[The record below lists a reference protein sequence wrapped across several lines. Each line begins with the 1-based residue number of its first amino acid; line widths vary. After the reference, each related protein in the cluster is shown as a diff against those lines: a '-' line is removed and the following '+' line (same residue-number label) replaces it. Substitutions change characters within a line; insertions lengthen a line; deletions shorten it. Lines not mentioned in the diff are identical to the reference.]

1 MDKII
6 TVNDKISYHLER
18 KKIKNLYLKVKNGEV
33 YVSAPFLYPVFKIND
48 FVISKYSLVE
58 KYQNRAKKSYF
69 DGENVMLFGE
79 YVPNYEYERYIL
91 NESLRYI
98 KERTFYYY
106 KLMNL
111 GDILPKVYIKDIKS
125 AYGIYH
131 KNTHFITYNKVLF
144 HYNKA
149 IIDYVVV
156 HELAHIK
163 HFDHSP
169 KFWEMVEKYCPN
181 YKELRKELKK

>member
-1 MDKII
+1 M
-6 TVNDKISYHLER
+6 TESYQW
-18 KKIKNLYLKVKNGEV
+18 V
-33 YVSAPFLYPVFKIND
+33 
-48 FVISKYSLVE
+48 
-58 KYQNRAKKSYF
+58 
-69 DGENVMLFGE
+69 
-79 YVPNYEYERYIL
+79 
-91 NESLRYI
+91 
-98 KERTFYYY
+98 
-106 KLMNL
+106 
-111 GDILPKVYIKDIKS
+111 
-125 AYGIYH
+125 
-131 KNTHFITYNKVLF
+131 YNKVLF